1 METIKL
7 TLSEWLVKELSY
19 YKVHHQIDID
29 DLVSKSVAEYL
40 NNNFEIVLD
49 DIITSNNNKLEI
61 SVEIPKG
68 IVKQLQTTANEI
80 LVDCSDI
87 VFTALA
93 FTVPN
98 LINVIEME
106 EEIQNRG
113 KYGDYVY

>member
-29 DLVSKSVAEYL
+29 DFVSKSVAEYL

-49 DIITSNNNKLEI
+49 DIITSNSNKLEI
-61 SVEIPKG
+61 SVEIPKD
-68 IVKQLQTTANEI
+68 IVKQLQATANEI
-80 LVDCSDI
+80 LVDYSDV

-93 FTVPN
+93 FTMPN
-98 LINVIEME
+98 LISVMENEEEFNME
-106 EEIQNRG
+106 EYYEN
-113 KYGDYVY
+113 